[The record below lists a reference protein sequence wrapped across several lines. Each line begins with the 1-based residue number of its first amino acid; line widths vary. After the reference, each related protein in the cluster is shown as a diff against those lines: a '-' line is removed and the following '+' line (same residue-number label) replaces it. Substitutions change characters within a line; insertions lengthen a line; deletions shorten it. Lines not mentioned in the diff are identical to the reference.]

1 MIITYYDAQVFPVEF
16 ANWHKMSLKPKCFKN
31 SPLNLAMLRM
41 ASETFALEKAN
52 FTCIDEAFIISFASL
67 QNLILLA
74 GCRYKIWKRWFERL
88 GQ

>member
-1 MIITYYDAQVFPVEF
+1 
-16 ANWHKMSLKPKCFKN
+16 
-31 SPLNLAMLRM
+31 MLRM